1 MHKNK
6 SNPSRTVQ
14 KKRPRRT
21 VEQRMIPPATSDAQG
36 RCGLQHWL
44 DMDVNV
50 IVGRVKTRMSSRRRR
65 NVRTLMMPVLQ
76 RTDALRAASA
86 GRITNQV
93 LERVSV
99 ELKRVT
105 RRARS
110 PGAIGHP
117 VVEIGA
123 IRRRGSYTHLRRHRG
138 ERPEIL
144 VMGTKGPNT

>member
-14 KKRPRRT
+14 KKRPGRT

-76 RTDALRAASA
+76 RTDALRAARPS
-86 GRITNQV
+86 RIADKI
-93 LERVSV
+93 LEGVRVK
-99 ELKRVT
+99 LKRVT
-105 RRARS
+105 RRARC
-110 PGAIGHP
+110 PGAICHP
-117 VVEIGA
+117 VVKVSAVGRG
-123 IRRRGSYTHLRRHRG
+123 RRDTHLRRHRG
-138 ERPEIL
+138 ERP
-144 VMGTKGPNT
+144 KK